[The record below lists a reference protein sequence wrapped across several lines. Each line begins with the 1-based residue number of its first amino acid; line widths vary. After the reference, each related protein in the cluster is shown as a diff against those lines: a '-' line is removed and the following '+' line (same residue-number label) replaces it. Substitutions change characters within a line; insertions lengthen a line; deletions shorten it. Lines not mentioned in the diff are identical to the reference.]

1 MADSAFINSPV
12 NKGSLYVIAAPSG
25 AGKTTL
31 VRVLTESLPNV
42 IVSISHTTRAMR
54 PNEKNGEDY
63 YFVSRDEFKK
73 LIEKGDFLEY
83 ANVFNQLYGTSKS
96 MVEQTLAKG
105 IDVILEIDWQGHQTI
120 KHIMPECIGIFILP
134 PSLEILRDRLV
145 KRDQDHS
152 DIIEQRL
159 SDVRETVSHLPEF
172 DYVVIND
179 DFTRAL
185 HDLKMIIESGRLGK
199 QRQIA
204 KHRQLINSLL
214 HVGDESYKI

>member
-1 MADSAFINSPV
+1 MPDGTSV

-31 VRVLTESLPNV
+31 VRVLTESLPN
-42 IVSISHTTRAMR
+42 IAVSISHTTRNMR

-63 YFVSRDEFKK
+63 HFVSHDEFER
-73 LIEKGDFLEY
+73 LIKHEDFLEY
-83 ANVFNQLYGTSKS
+83 ATVFNHLYGTSKS
-96 MVEQTLAKG
+96 MVEQTLNSG
-105 IDVILEIDWQGHQTI
+105 VDVILEIDWQGHQQI
-120 KHIMPECIGIFILP
+120 KQLMPECIGIFILP
-134 PSLEILRDRLV
+134 PSLEILRERLI
-145 KRDQDHS
+145 KRDQDHP
-152 DIIEQRL
+152 DVIEQRL

-185 HDLKMIIESGRLGK
+185 HDLKMIIEAGRLGK

-204 KHRQLINSLL
+204 KHRKLINSLL
-214 HVGDESYKI
+214 HIGDASRKV